1 MSTEGT
7 KGGDNRPGSRPEIRK
22 LPTSRCATCGLV
34 AVDAIVMHGACRN
47 QAACQRR
54 TQRRVQK
61 AQGTVKTPVA

>member
-1 MSTEGT
+1 
-7 KGGDNRPGSRPEIRK
+7 
-22 LPTSRCATCGLV
+22 V